1 MLSYETSKEKFS
13 EIYNSNLWGSVE
25 SRSGEGSE
33 IGYTEPLRKWLIEK
47 INSLDIKTVVDAACG
62 DFNWMKLVLREV
74 EVNYIG
80 LDIVEEVIE
89 GNNLAY
95 GSDRIEFGVA
105 NICEDKL
112 QDCDLIIVRDCL
124 FHLSYDDINS
134 FLLNLSKTNYKYLLT
149 TTHIVDLE
157 FKNSDISTGYH
168 RLIDL
173 FKDPFNFDVDHVKDR
188 VADFP
193 EGYQTKREMIIVEK
207 KFVPIH
213 LAKVALN

>member
-1 MLSYETSKEKFS
+1 MLSYDTSKEKFS

-62 DFNWMKLVLREV
+62 DLNWMKLVLREV
-74 EVNYIG
+74 EVNYIK

-134 FLLNLSKTNYKYLLT
+134 FLFNLSKTNYKYLLT